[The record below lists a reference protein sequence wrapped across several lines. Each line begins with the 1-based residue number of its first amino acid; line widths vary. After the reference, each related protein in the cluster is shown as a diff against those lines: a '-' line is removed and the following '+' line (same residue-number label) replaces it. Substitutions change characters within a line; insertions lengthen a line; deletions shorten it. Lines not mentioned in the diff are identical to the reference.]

1 MDFKKIF
8 DVEREEA
15 FSYSPVISELTP
27 KQERRIR
34 IVKRV
39 KYILKIINYLAM
51 IAVGLTFVY
60 PFVWMFLMSV
70 RSYEEA
76 VLFSPGLWVNEWHW
90 ENYIQAW
97 NRARFS
103 TYLGNSVTYAALVL
117 GLQYFFIVPAAYAFA
132 RMKFRQ

>member
-70 RSYEEA
+70 RGSRSLLARPLGERMA
-76 VLFSPGLWVNEWHW
+76 LGKLHPGLE
-90 ENYIQAW
+90 Q
-97 NRARFS
+97 
-103 TYLGNSVTYAALVL
+103 GP
-117 GLQYFFIVPAAYAFA
+117 LQYLS
-132 RMKFRQ
+132 RQFRDLRGIGIGTAIFLHSPRGLRICQNEVQRQ